1 MSSAKFAPTFVFV
14 LQTNSRLEAVA
25 VLDLDFF
32 FFSRITS
39 YWISGNK
46 GMGEDVMER
55 VGGSFM

>member
-25 VLDLDFF
+25 VLDFF
-32 FFSRITS
+32 FFSRISS